1 MSIEVKV
8 LGPGDEDVLQRAAP
22 DVFDF
27 PVDSRLA
34 AEFLRDGRHH
44 LAVAL
49 DQAIVVGFAS
59 GVTYVHPDKPLELW
73 INEVGVAASHRSQGI
88 GAQVIRALLEA
99 GRTAGCREAWVITE
113 RTNVAA
119 MRLYTS
125 VGGTEGPD
133 ECVLYSFV
141 LDP

>member
-1 MSIEVKV
+1 VSIEVKV
-8 LGPGDEDVLQRAAP
+8 LGPGDEQVLQRAAP
-22 DVFDF
+22 DVFDH
-27 PVDSRLA
+27 PVDFRLA

-99 GRTAGCREAWVITE
+99 GRTAGCREAWVLTE

-133 ECVLYSFV
+133 ECVRYSFV

>member
-1 MSIEVKV
+1 VSIEVRV
-8 LGPGDEDVLQRAAP
+8 LGPGDEQVLQRAAP
-22 DVFDF
+22 DVFDH
-27 PVDSRLA
+27 PVDFRLA
-34 AEFLRDGRHH
+34 AEFLRDGRH
-44 LAVAL
+44 
-49 DQAIVVGFAS
+49 
-59 GVTYVHPDKPLELW
+59 
-73 INEVGVAASHRSQGI
+73 
-88 GAQVIRALLEA
+88 QVIRALLEA
-99 GRTAGCREAWVITE
+99 GRTAGCREAWVLTE